1 MIPQKLDQSCEP
13 PNEDNNCIMNDSF
26 IQNLDPQY
34 DFHSISHSDIEDMIY
49 DSHTPLIHHPHDSHL
64 QCPYLV
70 IPPESNGNHHEL
82 DMLSQ
87 SSSPIEE
94 DLMEL
99 QRLIYGD
106 EEVIYRELN
115 NEENRHLDE
124 IVNAFYNSNMS
135 LIPPS
140 IDMSKP
146 IDNDGYLGLID
157 ETPSGLHTNFSSS
170 HELFILPHWLCDSK
184 KCDSPSKITFTI
196 HSHQLTSYYH
206 LPNVM
211 FQYSWSNSRLRNFY
225 FKFGCILVQN

>member
-1 MIPQKLDQSCEP
+1 
-13 PNEDNNCIMNDSF
+13 
-26 IQNLDPQY
+26 
-34 DFHSISHSDIEDMIY
+34 
-49 DSHTPLIHHPHDSHL
+49 
-64 QCPYLV
+64 
-70 IPPESNGNHHEL
+70 
-82 DMLSQ
+82 
-87 SSSPIEE
+87 
-94 DLMEL
+94 MEL

-106 EEVIYRELN
+106 EEVIYKELN
-115 NEENRHLDE
+115 NEENKYLDE

-157 ETPSGLHTNFSSS
+157 ETPSGLPTNFSSS

-184 KCDSPSKITFTI
+184 KCDSPSKISFTI

-211 FQYSWSNSRLRNFY
+211 FQCSWSSSQLRNCYLNLGASLYKTNVIFAY
-225 FKFGCILVQN
+225 GSIFPFDPGGSTIRPVEDVKLSAN